1 MAALREIKKY
11 QKTGDLLIRRLPF
24 SRIVRD
30 IADGYM
36 AGVRFQAS
44 AILALQECT
53 EAWIVAF
60 LESKY
65 VFYFLYVQLMRYRFK
80 PGSNTCEARH
90 RDGKRYGIHK
100 KDSSKL

>member
-11 QKTGDLLIRRLPF
+11 QKTGDLLIPRLPF
-24 SRIVRD
+24 SRTVRD

-65 VFYFLYVQLMRYRFK
+65 IFYHPYMHLM
-80 PGSNTCEARH
+80 
-90 RDGKRYGIHK
+90 
-100 KDSSKL
+100 